1 MNSGRS
7 VCTLSDWCDGD
18 MMKPELNVSDRGSK
32 KLVVFDVEGV
42 LVPRN
47 RYLFLDLGKRLGYPQ
62 LAKMVLYG
70 ALYELGVISLKSAMT
85 RVFRF
90 FKGFRV
96 EELLSIFRQVPV
108 MAGMPEA
115 LGALKSR
122 GFRIALISSGLPRF
136 VVQDLAARLD
146 ADYAFGF
153 DSEIEDGMVTGQ
165 ISGAVIERNGKLQVL
180 ESILEA
186 EGFASEDCVVV
197 ADDRNN
203 APMLLPKT
211 LKIGYNPDFVVRMKA
226 DHVVGGNPQEILSL
240 ISGRAPAK
248 RRTPSA
254 NEIVR
259 EVIHAGGFAVPFI
272 MHAIGLSRIAFLIL
286 LVTVL
291 YVVSEFMMVEKKSL
305 PVISSITRRAATLQ
319 ELHEFGAAPIFFA
332 VGILLTLII
341 FPTPAS
347 SAAVAIFTIGDSTA
361 SIFGKMFGKTELS
374 FNKGKT
380 LEGSL
385 IGLALAFL
393 AATIFVSPLK
403 AFAGALVAMV
413 IESLPLPLNDN
424 LIVPLAAAVTLTLL
438 A

>member
-1 MNSGRS
+1 
-7 VCTLSDWCDGD
+7 
-18 MMKPELNVSDRGSK
+18 
-32 KLVVFDVEGV
+32 
-42 LVPRN
+42 
-47 RYLFLDLGKRLGYPQ
+47 
-62 LAKMVLYG
+62 
-70 ALYELGVISLKSAMT
+70 
-85 RVFRF
+85 
-90 FKGFRV
+90 
-96 EELLSIFRQVPV
+96 
-108 MAGMPEA
+108 
-115 LGALKSR
+115 
-122 GFRIALISSGLPRF
+122 
-136 VVQDLAARLD
+136 
-146 ADYAFGF
+146 
-153 DSEIEDGMVTGQ
+153 MVTGQ
-165 ISGAVIERNGKLQVL
+165 IGGAVIERNGKRQVL
-180 ESILEA
+180 ESILKA

-203 APMLLPKT
+203 APMFLPKT
-211 LKIGYNPDFVVRMKA
+211 LKIGYSPDFVVRMKA
-226 DHVVGGNPQEILSL
+226 DHVVTGNPQEILSL
-240 ISGRAPAK
+240 MSGQEPAK

-272 MHAIGLSRIAFLIL
+272 THAIGLSRIAFLIL

-385 IGLALAFL
+385 IGLASAFL

-424 LIVPLAAAVTLTLL
+424 LIVPLAAAVTLTLI